1 MGTTEWYQSPVPN
14 LEPQGLLQTS
24 KLKRNKIF
32 QKKENRKQKLPIEFK
47 NKTNLDLVFSLA
59 SRALQN
65 GAQIAQLKHYKKDGQ
80 YEH

>member
-24 KLKRNKIF
+24 NLTRNKIF
-32 QKKENRKQKLPIEFK
+32 QKKKGKQKLRVEFK
-47 NKTNLDLVFSLA
+47 NETNLDLVLYPA
-59 SRALQN
+59 RRALQN